1 MVALAGL
8 FFGLLSIFNRQLAA
22 AGLGVVP
29 ILAVRFTLGAAALWL
44 LLGLRREWRLPHLNR
59 SLAFGFMGLLYAAGS
74 WLYFASSRLIP
85 VALTALLLYLYPALV
100 ILASWLFWGDTPSA
114 KRVLALGFALVGLG
128 LAVGAPG
135 PANNPWGL
143 LFGLT
148 TAFTYTT
155 YLLMG
160 SRLQERISPLLSSAL
175 ILSVAGLSL
184 TVLALLQGGLPL
196 APLRAAWRPLGGLVM
211 VGTVLPI
218 PLLLAG
224 LARIGP
230 ARTSIIS
237 TLEPISA
244 ALFGAWFLGERLGPL
259 QVCGGLLV
267 IAAVVLLAPHASPES
282 ATVKPE
288 TVP

>member
-1 MVALAGL
+1 MVALAGT
-8 FFGLLSIFNRQLAA
+8 FFGMLSIFNRKLAA
-22 AGLGVVP
+22 AGLAVIP

-44 LLGLRREWRLPHLNR
+44 LLGIRGEWRIPQLRR
-59 SLAFGFMGLLYAAGS
+59 SLAFGFMGLLYAVGS
-74 WLYFASSRLIP
+74 WLYFESARLIP

-100 ILASWLFWGDTPSA
+100 MAASWLLWAEKPRGKA
-114 KRVLALGFALVGLG
+114 VLALAFALLGLG
-128 LAVGAPG
+128 LAVRAPG

-160 SRLQERISPLLSSAL
+160 SRLQERISPLLTSAM
-175 ILSVAGLSL
+175 ILTVAGLSL
-184 TVLALLQGGLPL
+184 TVLALLQGGLAV
-196 APLRAAWRPLGGLVM
+196 APLRAAWLPLGGLVV

-244 ALFGAWFLGERLGPL
+244 ALFGAWFLGERLGLL
-259 QVCGGLLV
+259 QVCGGALV
-267 IAAVVLLAPHASPES
+267 VAAVVLLAPHEA
-282 ATVKPE
+282 VKVEPE
-288 TVP
+288 TAP